1 MNHCQVP
8 REERI
13 KKRGQ
18 QKNGKMNAAREERLR
33 KEKKST
39 EVQSRRMRK
48 NRTGENY
55 VRKIGRLFLA
65 MMTVTALAVHSAGAE
80 SKIQINGDQPPK
92 STEEILQMVAEAAD
106 DYYQDQAVAEELSGE
121 ISCQDI
127 DDGFGETITIYTLE
141 HDGNAMRFLMEKKG
155 EPDENGR
162 YPLYIT
168 LHGGGET
175 TPEENAGQWS
185 GMFNYY
191 REAVQNGIYI
201 ACRGITDTWD
211 LHFRPESYPLY
222 DRLIQAMIRLYQ
234 ADPNRVYLMGFSAGG
249 DGVYQITARMTD
261 RFAAANM
268 SSGHPNG
275 ISLRNLMNCPFS
287 IQVGVRDY
295 YDEDAMRCVRGAE
308 MDQVLNDYHDQMDY
322 GYEHQVLV
330 RVPSGHLFDDY
341 SDFTLT
347 GEEFA
352 DQMDTIG
359 AEVLE
364 SPADYADP
372 DIVQP
377 LLNSF
382 LKAYQSSAMAPDALG
397 EDLTEMIRQAAKE
410 SIVEQLGYEDPEAI
424 EQMIAFMTHQG
435 GAQTA
440 GPSVMEMSYFSDG
453 VAEEFDEKIRDI
465 LTDEFQLGIK
475 RVNGSA
481 VHYVNQF
488 ARNPAPTVVVWDLAT
503 RAASREITSFYWL
516 RADHSVNQGEIQ
528 VLAGEEN
535 TIVVTPKNVNGD
547 FSILIHPELID
558 ASQPVHFITPEGE
571 VDVKVNPSEET
582 LWKSMRETGDPSL
595 AWIAEVPYSTL
606 AAAMK

>member
-1 MNHCQVP
+1 
-8 REERI
+8 
-13 KKRGQ
+13 
-18 QKNGKMNAAREERLR
+18 
-33 KEKKST
+33 
-39 EVQSRRMRK
+39 MRK
-48 NRTGENY
+48 IE
-55 VRKIGRLFLA
+55 RLFLVV
-65 MMTVTALAVHSAGAE
+65 MTVTALAVHSAGAE
-80 SKIQINGDQPPK
+80 SMILINGDQAPK
-92 STEEILQMVAEAAD
+92 STEEILQMVEEATE

-121 ISCQDI
+121 ISREDH
-127 DDGFGETITIYTLE
+127 DDGFGGAVSIYTLN
-141 HDGNAMRFLMEKKG
+141 HGGNAMRFLMEKKG

-168 LHGGGET
+168 LHGGGEW
-175 TPEENAGQWS
+175 TPEDNDGQWY
-185 GMFNYY
+185 GMFGYY

-234 ADPNRVYLMGFSAGG
+234 TDPNRVYLLGFSAGG
-249 DGVYQITARMTD
+249 DGVYQITPRMTE

-295 YDEDAMRCVRGAE
+295 YSEDAMRCIRGAE
-308 MDQVLNDYHDQMDY
+308 MDQVLNDYHDQTGY

-330 RVPSGHLFDDY
+330 RVPAGHTFDDY
-341 SDFTLT
+341 NDITLA
-347 GEEFA
+347 GEEYA
-352 DQMDTIG
+352 DRMNEIG

-364 SPADYADP
+364 SPAEYANP

-377 LLNSF
+377 LLKSF
-382 LKAYQSSAMAPDALG
+382 LKAYQSATIGADALG
-397 EDLTEMIRQAAKE
+397 EDVTELIRQAATE
-410 SIVEQLGYEDPEAI
+410 SIVDQLGYEDPEAI
-424 EQMIAFMTHQG
+424 EQMIAFMTNQG
-435 GAQTA
+435 DTQIG

-453 VAEEFDEKIRDI
+453 IVEAFDDKIREI
-465 LTDEFQLGIK
+465 LTNEFQLGIT

-481 VHYVNQF
+481 IHYVNQF
-488 ARNPAPTVVVWDLAT
+488 SRNPAPTVVAWDLAT
-503 RAASREITSFYWL
+503 RAPSREITSFYWL
-516 RADHSVNQGEIQ
+516 RADTSVTQEEIR
-528 VLAGEEN
+528 VLAGDEN
-535 TIVVTPKNVNGD
+535 TIVVTPENVNGD

-582 LWKSMRETGDPSL
+582 LRKSMRETGDPSL

-606 AAAMK
+606 ISALK